1 MATATCIA
9 ATLLAVLSVPFAVV
23 LWLTESK
30 YQKARRWHK
39 AGATYK
45 LIGERLGCHA
55 TTAKRWSL
63 A

>member
-1 MATATCIA
+1 MAAATCIA
-9 ATLLAVLSVPFAVV
+9 ATLLAVLFAPFAVL

-30 YQKARRWHK
+30 NQKARRWRK

-45 LIGERLGCHA
+45 SIGERLGCSA